1 MPAEVKDIQVAAH
14 SLVLPQGKFCISVA
28 EVSTDVPTEML
39 PGISV
44 TAIPGQG
51 DQISFARLG
60 DSPWLREP
68 GDAVLLQVT
77 SAQARILLT
86 SYNLAAAAA
95 AKPPRMHI
103 QRLDAPPPAMP
114 AVSAPPRPT
123 VAAEA
128 QDLLVHVA
136 NRGDLRGALGEWMGE
151 GGDGAWI
158 EGVQIE
164 APAGLP
170 AEALE
175 YQVVLGK
182 GWTSPWST
190 AGEYCGSRGM
200 TLPVQGLRIALRGEA
215 ERDFTLACEAR
226 TVSGALLGPVSAGEL
241 CGLEEPE
248 PLAAIRVS
256 IVRRPPSRGK
266 ARRPGPA

>member
-1 MPAEVKDIQVAAH
+1 MQGEVKDIQVAAH
-14 SLVLPQGKFCISVA
+14 SLMLPSGKFCISVA
-28 EVSTDVPTEML
+28 EVTPNIPADLL

-44 TAIPGQG
+44 TAVPGQG
-51 DQISFARLG
+51 GEISFARQG
-60 DSPWLREP
+60 GADWLREP
-68 GDAVLLQVT
+68 GDAVLLHVT

-86 SYNLAAAAA
+86 SYNLAAHVE

-103 QRLDAPPPAMP
+103 QRLDAPPAAP
-114 AVSAPPRPT
+114 APPPAP
-123 VAAEA
+123 VVSEA
-128 QDLLVHVA
+128 GDVLVHVA
-136 NRGDLRGALGEWMGE
+136 SRGDLRGGFGAWLGESGP
-151 GGDGAWI
+151 GRWI

-164 APAGLP
+164 APEGLP

-215 ERDFTLACEAR
+215 AEAFTLSCEAL
-226 TVSGALLGPVSAGEL
+226 TVSGVALGPVGPGEL

-248 PLAAIRVS
+248 PLASIRLAIERK
-256 IVRRPPSRGK
+256 RAAPSRSRAK
-266 ARRPGPA
+266 R